1 VPAVTVLAPL
11 GSRRAVP
18 PCIHVL
24 ARHFPQWKRRHG
36 STNFALAEAMELRN
50 RKAKRDSR
58 LVSGNCQPGQAEAE
72 ILGMACE
79 DVELFRHGH
88 VQQEPSSY
96 LSYYS

>member
-1 VPAVTVLAPL
+1 MPAVTVLAPP

-24 ARHFPQWKRRHG
+24 ARHMPQWRKRHG
-36 STNFALAEAMELRN
+36 STNFALAEVMELRN

-58 LVSGNCQPGQAEAE
+58 LVTGRCGPGQAEAE

-79 DVELFRHGH
+79 DVELYRRGQ
-88 VQQEPSSY
+88 VQPEPSTY
-96 LSYYS
+96 LSYYA